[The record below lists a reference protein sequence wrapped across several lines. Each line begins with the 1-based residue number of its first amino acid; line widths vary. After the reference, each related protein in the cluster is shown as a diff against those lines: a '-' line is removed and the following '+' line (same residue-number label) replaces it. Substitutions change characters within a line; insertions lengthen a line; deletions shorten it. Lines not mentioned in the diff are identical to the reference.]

1 MSDSKQD
8 LLKIARKWFQAA
20 NANLKEKGA
29 PSIGSPDKDA
39 STFEESDIGKCM
51 FVNISNIVVLS
62 FFKPKEGPTEVVLS
76 VNRGSLGAS
85 RHKIAVL
92 VNVLSLVV
100 VDGVNPLCIGAPF
113 DIIDGVMVV
122 SENLD

>member
-1 MSDSKQD
+1 MSDSKLE
-8 LLKIARKWFQAA
+8 LLKIARKWFHEA
-20 NANLKEKGA
+20 NTKLKETGA

-51 FVNISNIVVLS
+51 FVNISNIAVLS
-62 FFKPKEGPTEVVLS
+62 FFKPNVGPTEVILS
-76 VNRGSLGAS
+76 VNRGPLGAS

-92 VNVLSLVV
+92 VNVLSTVNAE
-100 VDGVNPLCIGAPF
+100 GVSPLRIGAPF
-113 DIIDGVMVV
+113 DIVDGVMVV